1 MVDIDQYRSNQK
13 YKIRLDATSKKY
25 ADAFMVQ
32 VVRRGQ
38 VRFKEGPTNITQ
50 LQVGRWIRVPEI
62 ARVVQCGSNPAAAVV
77 DKGKMIQK

>member
-1 MVDIDQYRSNQK
+1 MADFDQYRSNQN
-13 YKIRLDATSKKY
+13 YKIRLDATSNRY

-62 ARVVQCGSNPAAAVV
+62 SRVVQCGYNPAAAVV
-77 DKGKMIQK
+77 DKGKMIQN